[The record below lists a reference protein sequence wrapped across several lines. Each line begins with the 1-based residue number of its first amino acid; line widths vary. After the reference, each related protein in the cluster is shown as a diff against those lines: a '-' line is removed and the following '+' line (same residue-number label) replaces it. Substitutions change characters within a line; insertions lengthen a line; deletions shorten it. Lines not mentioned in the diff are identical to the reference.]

1 MSDLDMP
8 ERKRVKYVKDS
19 FITEKEYRVYKK
31 YKEIGTITGT
41 ADKLGIY
48 ASSVSDFVKS
58 VEEKIRRAKNTIEV
72 GKELNVK

>member
-1 MSDLDMP
+1 MSD
-8 ERKRVKYVKDS
+8 RKRVKYIKDS
-19 FITEKEYRVYKK
+19 FITEKEYQVYRK

-58 VEEKIRRAKNTIEV
+58 VEEKVRRAKNTVDV
-72 GKELNVK
+72 GKELGVK